1 MPIPIPANS
10 YPLLIELVNETYL
23 DRIEQV
29 TAAQV
34 NDDGSI
40 VASVV
45 DGRKKLACE
54 ITDKDIRIKLMGGQK
69 ATQDIKFS
77 SPKKKKTCSNGISC
91 GMTCINAQKVCT
103 KSLNPKQKEILASLR
118 QIAKGGSPVAEKQIT
133 AIRVGQLNA
142 TRLANEKAKKAA
154 MDDVERII
162 YESKQS
168 MKASQDASRRL
179 VDEANAHMKDLDE
192 FISEYK
198 DFMGGLPDAKRM
210 QDASNALE
218 QAMKENEQDKLD
230 QAKKAIDKAL
240 SQHIDDLS
248 IDDLDASDEMLKNS
262 LKTMLGDERGT
273 LEWQRITDE
282 TKGAYEEYKKSVG
295 SDKPP
300 KKSKQP
306 KGDRKEVGIS
316 QGSALERVRKTNPEL
331 TDFNAT
337 ERAKQVDKLE
347 ARLQSDNPGEADRA
361 YRDALLSKID
371 PHSSEAALDRVNSLY
386 RARNEL
392 EKKGRLSDDRLRDIP
407 HDFGQGFRSQ
417 VANLAAAEYTA
428 EIWGKLSDSHKN
440 KFVEHWREYSGGNTI
455 SKQLGKRNGYDA
467 VLKSKKVKAFIE
479 EIDKRVADA

>member
-1 MPIPIPANS
+1 MPIPIPTES
-10 YPLLIELVNETYL
+10 YPLLINLVNQTYL
-23 DRIEQV
+23 DRVEQI
-29 TAAQV
+29 TAAQLESDDAIKV
-34 NDDGSI
+34 VAIDGS
-40 VASVV
+40 
-45 DGRKKLACE
+45 KKLA
-54 ITDKDIRIKLMGGQK
+54 ISISDNGLVMKLMGVPPKTSPQFAGSGTGK
-69 ATQDIKFS
+69 KFKCGFS
-77 SPKKKKTCSNGISC
+77 SISC
-91 GMTCINAQKVCT
+91 GLRCITASKVCRKELT
-103 KSLNPKQKEILASLR
+103 PKQLQILNSLR
-118 QIAKGGSPVAEKQIT
+118 QLAKQGSPVAEKQIT

-179 VDEANAHMKDLDE
+179 IDEANAHMKDLDE
-192 FISEYK
+192 FISEHK

-210 QDASNALE
+210 QDAANALE
-218 QAMKENEQDKLD
+218 RAMKENDQDKLD

-248 IDDLDASDEMLKNS
+248 IDDL
-262 LKTMLGDERGT
+262 
-273 LEWQRITDE
+273 
-282 TKGAYEEYKKSVG
+282 
-295 SDKPP
+295 
-300 KKSKQP
+300 
-306 KGDRKEVGIS
+306 EVGIS

-347 ARLQSDNPGEADRA
+347 ARLQSDNPSEADRA

-428 EIWGKLSDSHKN
+428 EIWGELSDSHKN
-440 KFVEHWREYSGGNTI
+440 KFVEHWKEYSNGSTVSG
-455 SKQLGKRNGYDA
+455 QLGKRNGYDA